1 MYGPLTGDLVKSVMA
16 DRERE
21 IAQLALARAATDS
34 WDRTSKARRLLAA
47 TRGFTTRFRLGARES
62 AAPSTSPS

>member
-21 IAQLALARAATDS
+21 IARLALARAATDS
-34 WDRTSKARRLLAA
+34 WDRSSTTQRLIAA
-47 TRGFTTRFRLGARES
+47 ARGFTTRFRLGARES